1 MIGNSGSVWIMS
13 DGYRGGAVLAEVV
26 RSGFAESVHRG
37 SVVVLDAGGA
47 PVAVRGD
54 GRGPVFPRSSNKP
67 LQSVGMLRAGL
78 RLDDDADLALT
89 CASHW
94 GEDVH
99 VTRVERL
106 LERHGFAGADLHCPP
121 DLPAGPAV
129 RDEALRAGQ
138 APTRTRMNCS
148 GKHTGMLLTCRAA
161 GWPTDGYWEPAHPL
175 QRTLRATAEELTGE
189 PVAAV
194 GVDGCGAP
202 VFAFSLTGMAQAFL
216 RLVHAAPGS
225 FERQVAD
232 AMRAHPRLI
241 AGTGALDTVI
251 MTDVPGLLAKG
262 GAEGFAAVAVPGA
275 GAVAMKI
282 DDGNM
287 RAIPVVLRAA
297 LGALGVAWTPPPS
310 PVLGGGHIVGE
321 LSSTW

>member
-1 MIGNSGSVWIMS
+1 MR
-13 DGYRGGAVLAEVV
+13 DGYRGGAVLAEAV
-26 RSGFAESVHRG
+26 RSGFTESTHRG

-47 PVAVRGD
+47 PLAVRGD

-67 LQSVGMLRAGL
+67 LQGVGMLRSGL
-78 RLDDDADLALT
+78 RLDDDADLALV

-99 VTRVERL
+99 VSRVEAL
-106 LERHGFAGADLHCPP
+106 LGAHGFAGADLHCPP

-138 APTRTRMNCS
+138 VPTRTRMNCS
-148 GKHTGMLLTCRAA
+148 GKHTGMLLACQAA
-161 GWPTDGYWEPAHPL
+161 GWTTDGYWEPSHPL
-175 QRTLRATAEELTGE
+175 QRQLRATAEELTGE
-189 PVAAV
+189 PAAAA

-202 VFAFSLTGMAQAFL
+202 VLAFSLTGVAQAFL

-232 AMRAHPRLI
+232 AMRAHPRLV
-241 AGTGALDTVI
+241 AGTGATDTLL
-251 MTDVPGLLAKG
+251 MTQVPGLLAKG

-275 GAVAMKI
+275 GAVALKI
-282 DDGNM
+282 DDGAM
-287 RAIPVVLRAA
+287 RAIPAVLSAA
-297 LGALGVAWTPPPS
+297 LGALGVDWEPPPS
-310 PVLGGGHIVGE
+310 PVLGGGEPVGE
-321 LSSTW
+321 LRAVW

>member
-1 MIGNSGSVWIMS
+1 MR

-26 RSGFAESVHRG
+26 RSGFTESVHRG

-67 LQSVGMLRAGL
+67 LQGVGMLRAGL
-78 RLDDDADLALT
+78 RLEAESDLALV

-99 VTRVERL
+99 VSRVEAL
-106 LERHGFAGADLHCPP
+106 LDAHGFAGADLRCPP
-121 DLPAGPAV
+121 DLPAGPVPREA
-129 RDEALRAGQ
+129 ALRAGE

-161 GWPTDGYWEPAHPL
+161 GWSTDAYWDPAHPL
-175 QRTLRATAEELTGE
+175 QRMLRATAEELTGE

-202 VFAFSLTGMAQAFL
+202 VFAFSLTGVAQAFL

-232 AMRAHPRLI
+232 AMRAHPRMV

-251 MTDVPGLLAKG
+251 MTEVPRLLAKG

-275 GAVAMKI
+275 GAIALKI
-282 DDGNM
+282 DDGNP
-287 RAIPVVLRAA
+287 RAIPAVLRAA
-297 LGALGVAWTPPPS
+297 LGTLGVDWTAPPS
-310 PVLGGGHIVGE
+310 PVLGGGETVGE
-321 LSSTW
+321 LSATW

>member
-1 MIGNSGSVWIMS
+1 MS

-67 LQSVGMLRAGL
+67 LQGVGMLRAGL
-78 RLDDDADLALT
+78 RLDDDADLALV

-106 LERHGFAGADLHCPP
+106 LDAHGFAGADLHCPP
-121 DLPAGPAV
+121 DLPAGPAA

-161 GWPTDGYWEPAHPL
+161 GWSPDGYWEPAHPL
-175 QRTLRATAEELTGE
+175 QQTVRATAEELTGE
-189 PVAAV
+189 PAAAV

-202 VFAFSLTGMAQAFL
+202 VLAFSLTGVAQAFL

-241 AGTGALDTVI
+241 AGTGALDTVL

-262 GAEGFAAVAVPGA
+262 GAEGFAAVAVPGV
-275 GAVAMKI
+275 GAVALKI
-282 DDGNM
+282 DDGSA

-297 LGALGVAWTPPPS
+297 LATLGVAWTPPPS
-310 PVLGGGHIVGE
+310 PVLGGGQTVGE
-321 LSSTW
+321 LSATW

>member
-1 MIGNSGSVWIMS
+1 MR

-67 LQSVGMLRAGL
+67 LQGVGMLRSGL
-78 RLDDDADLALT
+78 RLDDADLALV

-99 VTRVERL
+99 VNRVEEL
-106 LERHGFAGADLHCPP
+106 LDAHGFGGADLHCPP
-121 DLPAGPAV
+121 DLPLGPTP
-129 RDEALRAGQ
+129 REEALRAGQ

-148 GKHTGMLLTCRAA
+148 GKHTGMLLTCQAA
-161 GWPTDGYWEPAHPL
+161 GWTTDGYWEPAHPL
-175 QRTLRATAEELTGE
+175 QRQLRATAEELTGE

-202 VFAFSLTGMAQAFL
+202 VLAFSLTGVAQAFL

-232 AMRAHPRLI
+232 AMRAHPGMV
-241 AGTGALDTVI
+241 AGAGAPDTLL
-251 MTDVPGLLAKG
+251 MTQVPGLLAKG

-275 GAVAMKI
+275 GAIALKI
-282 DDGNM
+282 DDGNH
-287 RAIPVVLRAA
+287 RAIPAVLSAA
-297 LGALGVAWTPPPS
+297 LGTLGVSWTAPPS
-310 PVLGGGHIVGE
+310 PVLGAGETVGE
-321 LSSTW
+321 LRATW